1 MKKINVNRQKMGLK
15 PIDLERRERSLAKGL
30 VNSMRAIK
38 NPELQAKLN
47 GELLASAKPTLDE
60 NEKDL
65 LEKLKAKKKGGVEET
80 KKEEDFMSGLN
91 FNFQKEKEEGMADF
105 DMEDDSGDR
114 VEDLDIQV
122 NDISKREND
131 SILRASP
138 RDILSRRTPCYWK
151 RFLNVL
157 MISKATACKCGRKGK
172 G

>member
-1 MKKINVNRQKMGLK
+1 MKLADSLNGTENIFALNSAQNLSNAVGKLKGLKKRLMKKINVNRQKMGLK

-105 DMEDDSGDR
+105 DMDDDSGDR
-114 VEDLDIQV
+114 SRGFGYS
-122 NDISKREND
+122 SK
-131 SILRASP
+131 
-138 RDILSRRTPCYWK
+138 
-151 RFLNVL
+151 
-157 MISKATACKCGRKGK
+157 
-172 G
+172 